1 MSQCQICAD
10 RRTRGKTVVVALAG
24 ALSLVTLG
32 DLAQRTLTGTATGIV
47 TMTILAIAT
56 AVALLLTRA
65 TNRSGRFHV
74 QRALSIRTSV
84 ERVVPLINAL
94 RRLDT
99 RPPAVIDPD
108 RSGRV
113 EIIDA
118 DPLSSAL
125 VRLTMAEPL
134 AILTRLALILEPQG
148 DAIHVTWVTAGELS
162 LLGKALHLILDVDA
176 MIGRAFEAYLAD
188 LKILAE

>member
-1 MSQCQICAD
+1 MSQCLICAD
-10 RRTRGKTVVVALAG
+10 RHTRGKAVAVALAG
-24 ALSLVTLG
+24 AVSLVTLV
-32 DLAQRTLTGTATGIV
+32 DLAQRLLTSTATVIV
-47 TMTILAIAT
+47 TMIILAT
-56 AVALLLTRA
+56 AMTVALLLARA
-65 TNRSGRFHV
+65 TNRAGRFHV

-84 ERVVPLINAL
+84 ERIVPLINDL

-99 RPPAVIDPD
+99 RPPMVIDPD

-118 DPLSSAL
+118 DPLSSTL
-125 VRLTMAEPL
+125 VRFMMAEPL
-134 AILTRLALILEPQG
+134 AILSRLALILEPQG
-148 DAIHVTWVTAGELS
+148 DAVHVTWATAGELS

-176 MIGRAFEAYLAD
+176 MIGRTFEAYLAD